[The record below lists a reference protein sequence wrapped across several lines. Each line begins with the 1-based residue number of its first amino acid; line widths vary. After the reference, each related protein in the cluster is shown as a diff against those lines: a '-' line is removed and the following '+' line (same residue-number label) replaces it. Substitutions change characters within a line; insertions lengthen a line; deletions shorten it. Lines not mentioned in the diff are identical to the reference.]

1 MQLAAYLGLIHRAEG
16 ELGRAF
22 REIGDGHAEE
32 PDVLHVCRTLAAQ
45 CEVHHERLSPF
56 AARYGEGAPDE
67 PERLHST
74 LFSGVRSGGLG
85 LLRDL
90 QDLYLMTCECD
101 ITWTVVGQAAQALR
115 DTDLLAVV
123 TECQA
128 ETAVQGKWLKTRMK
142 QAAPQALVV
151 AS

>member
-1 MQLAAYLGLIHRAEG
+1 MRLAAYLGLVHRAEV

-22 REIGDGHAEE
+22 RGIGEGHAEE
-32 PDVLHVCRTLAAQ
+32 PDVPHECRTLAAQ
-45 CEVHHERLSPF
+45 CDAHAEHLSPF
-56 AARYGEGAPDE
+56 VARYGEDTPDE
-67 PERLHST
+67 PERLHSA

-85 LLRDL
+85 FIRDL
-90 QDLYLMTCECD
+90 QDVYLMTCECD
-101 ITWTVVGQAAQALR
+101 ITWTLVGQAAQALR
-115 DTDLLAVV
+115 DRDLLAVV

-151 AS
+151 A

>member
-1 MQLAAYLGLIHRAEG
+1 MQLTTYLGLVHRAEG
-16 ELGRAF
+16 ELGRTF
-22 REIGDGHAEE
+22 REVGDGHADE
-32 PDVLHVCRTLAAQ
+32 PDVLGVCRTLAAQ
-45 CEVHHERLSPF
+45 CDGHAERLSPF
-56 AARYGEGAPDE
+56 LARYGEDASE
-67 PERLHST
+67 ESERLHSA

-90 QDLYLMTCECD
+90 QDAYVMTCECD
-101 ITWTVVGQAAQALR
+101 IAWTVVGQAAQALR

-128 ETAVQGKWLKTRMK
+128 ETAVQTKWLKTRMK

-151 AS
+151 A

>member
-1 MQLAAYLGLIHRAEG
+1 MQVAAYLGLVHRAEG

-32 PDVLHVCRTLAAQ
+32 PDVLHECRTLAAQ
-45 CEVHHERLSPF
+45 CDAHAERLSPF
-56 AARYGEGAPDE
+56 VAEYGEEALDE
-67 PERLHST
+67 PERLHSA

-101 ITWTVVGQAAQALR
+101 ITWTLVGQAAQALR
-115 DTDLLAVV
+115 DTDLLAVA
-123 TECQA
+123 TESQA
-128 ETAVQGKWLKTRMK
+128 ETAVQAKWLKTRMK

-151 AS
+151 A